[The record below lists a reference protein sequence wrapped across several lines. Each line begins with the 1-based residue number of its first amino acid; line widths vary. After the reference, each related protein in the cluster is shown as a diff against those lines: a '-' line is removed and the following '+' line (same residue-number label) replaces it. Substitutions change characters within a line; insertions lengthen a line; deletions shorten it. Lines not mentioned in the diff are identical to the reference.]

1 MSDIIHLLYAE
12 DNAQD
17 ADLTRAHFE
26 REAID
31 IRLEIVA
38 TGARCLARLAE
49 QSFDLLLLDNRL
61 PDMDGV
67 DVLNKLRADARTLP
81 VVMLTGVGDEDIVV
95 RALRAGVADYVS
107 KSDNNYLAALPDL
120 LRMQVGRHRQH
131 LVDGDGAQHVW
142 QILYVEPNQMDAELT
157 ARHVATAA
165 PHLQLHTVTGSRDA
179 LSVLTPDH
187 HFDLVLT
194 DLRVPDMNAL
204 EFIREVQHRGLEL
217 PFIVITGKGD
227 EVSAVAILRLGVYD
241 YIIKRDNYLA
251 HLPHAID
258 HALHRFHLDQTTRRL
273 NTELAV
279 LNATLEHKVEARTVE
294 LKCEI
299 DVRKLA
305 EETVRESEQRLRILI
320 ETEPECVKV
329 VDPQGRLLEM
339 NAAGLSMLE
348 AASLREVQQRS
359 LLEYLLPEYRTPFR
373 ALQGRV
379 MEGES
384 GTLEFEVEGLKGTRR
399 WLETHA
405 APMRDVADKVVGL
418 LSITRDITEHKK
430 ALEALWESETR
441 LNVTLEAA
449 LIGTWDWDIVNDK
462 FYISPTYS
470 TMLGYEVEL
479 GASDRA
485 VWLERVHPEDRQ
497 RVADKIAYVL
507 SGSDEPYQYE
517 VRIRHADGSYRW
529 INVLGK
535 VVERDEKGAAKRM
548 LGVRLDI
555 TERKQAEAH
564 IKLAAQVFEQ
574 SGEAFLIT
582 DANRNIIMVN
592 HAFTVITG
600 YSEAEALGKS
610 PRFLYI
616 GRQDPDFYQAIW
628 DSINKQGHWQG
639 ELLDRRKDG
648 SVYPRWFSI
657 SRALDTQG
665 NVTHSIGIFSDIS
678 QHKQDEAHIQ
688 RLAHFDA
695 LTELPNRILLNDRIG
710 IALSTVQ
717 RNRTS
722 LTVMFVDLDHFKNVN
737 DTLGHRIG
745 DALLI
750 EVAKRLKSV
759 IRDEDTVSRL
769 GGDEFVFVLPGTDAA
784 GAAHV
789 AEKLLEVVAQRYQI
803 EQHELVITPSIGIA
817 IYPND
822 GESFESLSQCA
833 DIAMYRAKHDG
844 RNNYRFFTA
853 EMQASS
859 ARSLQLENA
868 LRHALERNQL
878 ELHYQPQISLSDNRI
893 IGAEALLRWKH
904 PELGMV
910 SPAEFIPIAEDSGQI
925 LKIGEWVLR
934 TAVRQLKTWLDS
946 GIMPMT
952 MAVNLSVVQ
961 FRHLN
966 LPTMVSQILDE
977 AELSPQYLEL
987 ELTEGVAME
996 DPLGAIAIMDNLHQR
1011 GIRMSIDDFGTG
1023 YSSLSY
1029 LKRFQVY
1036 KLKIDQSFVRDITVD
1051 PDDKAIVSAVIS
1063 LANSMGKL
1071 TIAEG
1076 VETEGQ
1082 LAFLR
1087 QRGCDEVQGYYFSKP
1102 LPADQFETFARA
1114 RAKP

>member
-26 REAID
+26 REATD
-31 IRLEIVA
+31 IRFEIVA

-81 VVMLTGVGDEDIVV
+81 VVMVTGVGDEDVVV
-95 RALRAGVADYVS
+95 RALRAGAADYVS
-107 KSDNNYLAALPDL
+107 KSDNNYLATLPDL
-120 LRMQVGRHRQH
+120 LRMQVVRHRQH
-131 LVDGDGAQHVW
+131 LVDGDGAQRVW

-157 ARHVATAA
+157 AHHVATNA
-165 PHLQLHTVTGSRDA
+165 PHLQLHTVTGSRGA
-179 LSVLTPDH
+179 LSLLTPDH

-204 EFIREVQHRGLEL
+204 EFIREVQHRGLDL

-227 EVSAVAILRLGVYD
+227 EASAVAILRLGVYD

-258 HALHRFHLDQTTRRL
+258 HALHRFHLNQTTRRL
-273 NTELAV
+273 NAELV
-279 LNATLEHKVEARTVE
+279 ELNATLEQKVITRTAEAEAARRSTLEVLERVSDAFVALDRDWRYTHINTQGAALFGRTPEQLLGKHIWTEFPEGVGQPFHLAYE
-294 LKCEI
+294 
-299 DVRKLA
+299 RALA
-305 EETVRESEQRLRILI
+305 EQKAQMFEDYYVPWDKWFENRVYPSDGGLSIFFHDITERKRTQEALRESEARFNI
-320 ETEPECVKV
+320 
-329 VDPQGRLLEM
+329 
-339 NAAGLSMLE
+339 
-348 AASLREVQQRS
+348 
-359 LLEYLLPEYRTPFR
+359 
-373 ALQGRV
+373 
-379 MEGES
+379 
-384 GTLEFEVEGLKGTRR
+384 
-399 WLETHA
+399 
-405 APMRDVADKVVGL
+405 
-418 LSITRDITEHKK
+418 
-430 ALEALWESETR
+430 
-441 LNVTLEAA
+441 TLEAA
-449 LIGTWDWDIVNDK
+449 QIGTWDWDIVNDK
-462 FYISPTYS
+462 FYTSSTYS
-470 TMLGYEVEL
+470 TMLGYEPEA
-479 GASDRA
+479 GPSDRA
-485 VWLERVHPEDRQ
+485 VWLERIHPEDRQ
-497 RVADKIAYVL
+497 PVADKIAEVL
-507 SGSDEPYQYE
+507 SGSDESYQYE
-517 VRIRHADGSYRW
+517 ARIRHTDGSYRW
-529 INVLGK
+529 VNVLGK
-535 VVERDEKGAAKRM
+535 VVERDAKGVAQRM

-592 HAFTVITG
+592 QAFTLITG
-600 YSEAEALGKS
+600 YSEAEALGKN

-616 GRQDPDFYQAIW
+616 GRQDQDFYQSIW
-628 DSINKQGHWQG
+628 DSIHTQGHWQG

-657 SRALDTQG
+657 CRALDAQG
-665 NVTHSIGIFSDIS
+665 NVTHYIGIFSDIS
-678 QHKQDEAHIQ
+678 QHKQDEAHIK

-710 IALSTVQ
+710 IAISTVQ

-722 LTVMFVDLDHFKNVN
+722 LAVMFVDLDHFKNVN

-817 IYPND
+817 IYPHD
-822 GESFESLSQCA
+822 GENFESLSQCA

-859 ARSLQLENA
+859 ARTLQLENA

-878 ELHYQPQISLSDNRI
+878 MLHYQPQISLSDNRI

-934 TAVRQLKTWLDS
+934 TAVHQLKAWLD
-946 GIMPMT
+946 GGMAPIT

-966 LPTMVSQILDE
+966 LAAMVSQILDE
-977 AELSPQYLEL
+977 AGLSPQYLEL

-1023 YSSLSY
+1023 YSSLNY

-1087 QRGCDEVQGYYFSKP
+1087 QQGCDEVQGYYFSKP

-1114 RAKP
+1114 KSQVLIL